1 MRSFNLTS
9 QGQSPLLKM
18 ILLLLSIGFLTLPS
32 SAIGQ
37 SPDSQQPSDRLLTH
51 PNDVKSLP
59 SQNKR
64 WALLI
69 GVDRYEDSNISSL
82 KGAANDARSLN
93 QALVNYGGFPQDQVI
108 VLSSDEPFERQPTR
122 KNILRR
128 LSNLAGL
135 VPKDGLLLISFAGH
149 GIDRNG
155 QGFLIPSDATFSED
169 IRLLEETAISVNSVK
184 QRIRDTGV
192 QQVMIFLDS
201 CRSYPTGRSD
211 SPNPLTNA
219 FTKVLNFDVT
229 NKEVMAFVVLY
240 ATALG
245 GRAYEYAEKQQ
256 GYFSWAIA
264 QALKGA
270 AANERGEVTLGA
282 LVKYLENTVPKL
294 VSIDYGAKV
303 VQRPFANI
311 EGYRAAEL
319 VVAVTTPN
327 GKPVHASPTSSDAEL
342 DLWSSIKNSENAEDF
357 KKYLRQ
363 YPDGLFADVARGR
376 LEQQNARRAL
386 VVHPGVRY
394 DEKAGRVLLS
404 YGQLNREGRIDPI
417 LSYDQF
423 LTPLTQTLKQ
433 ANLSVTSEASLAQK
447 DRVQIMGAVREI
459 KQGRTTAARSAAF
472 IVALDVTFALQDL
485 PAYQGMEISVVNI
498 TLRAI
503 DLETGEIAAIEN
515 VEGKGFGTGRDQ
527 ARVNALKEAGQHISS
542 EFVYRV
548 AERCGRPRPGV
559 VPERNP

>member
-1 MRSFNLTS
+1 VVADEPFDSTPQR
-9 QGQSPLLKM
+9 QSPLPTVGLL
-18 ILLLLSIGFLTLPS
+18 ILLLGFLTWPP

-37 SPDSQQPSDRLLTH
+37 SPHSQQSSQRLLTH
-51 PNDVKSLP
+51 PDDVKALP
-59 SQNKR
+59 SLNKR

-155 QGFLIPSDATFSED
+155 QGFLIPSDATFTED
-169 IRLLEETAISVNSVK
+169 TRLLEETAISVSSVK
-184 QRIRDTGV
+184 QRIIDTGV
-192 QQVMIFLDS
+192 QQVMIILDS

-219 FTKVLNFDVT
+219 FTKTLNFDVT
-229 NKEVMAFVVLY
+229 NKEVTAFVVLY
-240 ATALG
+240 ATAVG
-245 GRAYEYAEKQQ
+245 DRAYEYAEKQQ

-282 LVKYLENTVPKL
+282 LVKYLESTVPKL

-303 VQRPFANI
+303 VQRPFAKI

-319 VVAVTTPN
+319 VLAVTAPN
-327 GKPVHASPTSSDAEL
+327 GKPVHASPGSSDAEL
-342 DLWSSIKNSENAEDF
+342 DLTAPLGGTPSKAPEMSSANTPYQDFQEVRVEVERLRISVRQAIVTLTYVNKTNKELSLALNQPLGPHANGDTREIPARVSVNDQCSGVVVRRDSGSIKLGPASLGRT
-357 KKYLRQ
+357 YLLDDEGIRHELLYATILGFYMRERCWDYFGQ
-363 YPDGLFADVARGR
+363 EGAILKLLPQGR
-376 LEQQNARRAL
+376 E
-386 VVHPGVRY
+386 
-394 DEKAGRVLLS
+394 
-404 YGQLNREGRIDPI
+404 
-417 LSYDQF
+417 
-423 LTPLTQTLKQ
+423 
-433 ANLSVTSEASLAQK
+433 SVTLTFDMGSTSTSRKVGKFEIYSDHVFVQK
-447 DRVQIMGAVREI
+447 
-459 KQGRTTAARSAAF
+459 AARSSDPMAGNGFNVSIAN
-472 IVALDVTFALQDL
+472 
-485 PAYQGMEISVVNI
+485 IS
-498 TLRAI
+498 
-503 DLETGEIAAIEN
+503 
-515 VEGKGFGTGRDQ
+515 
-527 ARVNALKEAGQHISS
+527 
-542 EFVYRV
+542 
-548 AERCGRPRPGV
+548 PRQ
-559 VPERNP
+559 